1 MPNLAIV
8 SLAAILAGKAI
19 WEAIAIGFIKK
30 TNVGI
35 LMIGFAF
42 IISKCYGIS
51 NKRLL
56 AGFNASL
63 FVTMMGV
70 TYLFSIFFNHLIDFQ
85 LSR

>member
-8 SLAAILAGKAI
+8 SLAAILA
-19 WEAIAIGFIKK
+19 AIAIGFIKK

-51 NKRLL
+51 NKQLL

-70 TYLFSIFFNHLIDFQ
+70 TYLFSILI
-85 LSR
+85 